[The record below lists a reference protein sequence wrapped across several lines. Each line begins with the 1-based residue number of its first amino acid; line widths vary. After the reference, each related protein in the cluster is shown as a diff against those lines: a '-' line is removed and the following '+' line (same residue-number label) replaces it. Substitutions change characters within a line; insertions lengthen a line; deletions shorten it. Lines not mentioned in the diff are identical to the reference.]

1 MKRITLFIISVVFML
16 YVSACS
22 AENND
27 AFSLGLNA
35 KILDVDF
42 ENGKL
47 VIEGIDEDSPIA
59 KDSVIDCSEAVII
72 YCDYSNG
79 KVVQIEFE
87 DLQVDDEIIL
97 GIYESE
103 LENIQSGNAKVAQ
116 IQLTTQRMN

>member
-42 ENGKL
+42 ENVKL

>member
-1 MKRITLFIISVVFML
+1 ML

-42 ENGKL
+42 ENVKL
-47 VIEGIDEDSPIA
+47 MIEGIDEDSPIA

>member
-42 ENGKL
+42 ENVKL

-79 KVVQIEFE
+79 KVVQIKFE